1 MSVVLA
7 LDFLLG
13 EKSVLR
19 FVLKCFNVERNSCK
33 ENHKPGLRV
42 DNMCTSTSH
51 YQIKNTSEVLV
62 AAIAANELL
71 GYKFCTTHSGF
82 LTIFK
87 LTKYCEVLEAID
99 LS

>member
-1 MSVVLA
+1 MMKETHAKRTTNQGLELTICVL
-7 LDFLLG
+7 LPLITRL
-13 EKSVLR
+13 S
-19 FVLKCFNVERNSCK
+19 
-33 ENHKPGLRV
+33 
-42 DNMCTSTSH
+42 
-51 YQIKNTSEVLV
+51 NTSEVLV

-71 GYKFCTTHSGF
+71 GYKFCTTNSGF